1 MRPSL
6 GAQGNEGSEQG
17 RFINVR
23 VGKGRQPAP
32 PFTAV
37 PECGQPEGRA
47 PKQEIEE
54 CSAEIHTGQE
64 KRLPGPDGSSYPHTG
79 RPLIWLRASY
89 PSMGADHQEPQVS
102 EQRL

>member
-54 CSAEIHTGQE
+54 CSAEIQARRRGSQALMGHHT
-64 KRLPGPDGSSYPHTG
+64 HTLAG
-79 RPLIWLRASY
+79 L
-89 PSMGADHQEPQVS
+89 
-102 EQRL
+102 